1 MKTECKTPLSSGL
14 SLEGSS
20 RPATGQLA
28 RTSSAPTSPTT
39 NYCCCS
45 CYCRCVGTYRMT
57 HAPDAMSSSSSTP
70 SASKNATN
78 SWNIQADQDILSQAS
93 RSLQLALVTESDT
106 DNEDPPDKEVIKTLA
121 FDSSRSA
128 PRDTFIS
135 ATLLTIRAL
144 LPSASRGCHG
154 GQTKA

>member
-1 MKTECKTPLSSGL
+1 MTFYMKTECKKPLSSGL

-28 RTSSAPTSPTT
+28 RTLTSSTPTSPTA
-39 NYCCCS
+39 NNCCCS

-57 HAPDAMSSSSSTP
+57 HAPDAMSSSSSTS

-106 DNEDPPDKEVIKTLA
+106 DNEDPPDKEVIKLLA
-121 FDSSRSA
+121 LNSSRNS
-128 PRDTFIS
+128 PRDPY
-135 ATLLTIRAL
+135 LQLW
-144 LPSASRGCHG
+144 
-154 GQTKA
+154 